1 MFPHGSS
8 DGKPKA
14 SDWLGLFD
22 SFVGDNIPFMKDY
35 QRMAC
40 MDAFR
45 IIDAKV
51 KSQNERK

>member
-1 MFPHGSS
+1 MCPHGSS